1 MTFFSRSTQRS
12 FLVAIA
18 LVMLGSSSALAQK
31 AAGDSAL
38 LPPDGFAGAWK
49 KNGPTKVFTS
59 EDLYGHINGGA
70 EAFLELGF
78 DQLTVQKYRDGA
90 NELTAEI
97 YRMTDPTAA
106 RGIYLA
112 RCGKETPDPALKER
126 HTASR
131 QQILLQRNR
140 YYVVL
145 YNTAGGAANAPM
157 LVKAAQAIVP
167 KMPADAPVAA
177 LSLLPPAGL
186 VPGSARIIRGP
197 VEPAGPLYAG
207 RRRHPAARRE
217 AHGRGRRLQGRR
229 RRDDAHRRRL
239 PGPCRRRGGLQAP
252 QGQPGHLPEAQQRHR
267 YEAGVPGLREEVRC
281 GFGER
286 QEAGGAAPPDEAAG
300 VGRIPAAGGTTSA
313 AGPASSFCTCPSFA
327 ARGPQSY
334 NPYPLRHRLSRNPAW
349 SGAWG
354 AGASRHERQEGLGR
368 NRARVVRGVG
378 R

>member
-1 MTFFSRSTQRS
+1 MTFFSRITQRR
-12 FLVAIA
+12 FLVATA

-31 AAGDSAL
+31 AAGDAAL

-145 YNTAGGAANAPM
+145 YNAAGGAANAPM

-167 KMPADAPVAA
+167 KMPADAPVTA

-197 VEPAGPLYAG
+197 VSLQALYTLGDGDILQLGGKITGAAGDYKDAAG
-207 RRRHPAARRE
+207 ATTLIVVDYPAA
-217 AHGRGRRLQGRR
+217 AAAAAAFKHLKANLDTYLKPASATDARLVFQDYEKKYGV
-229 RRDDAHRRRL
+229 ASVNGKRL
-239 PGPCRRRGGLQAP
+239 
-252 QGQPGHLPEAQQRHR
+252 
-267 YEAGVPGLREEVRC
+267 EVRLHLTK
-281 GFGER
+281 
-286 QEAGGAAPPDEAAG
+286 PPA
-300 VGRIPAAGGTTSA
+300 
-313 AGPASSFCTCPSFA
+313 
-327 ARGPQSY
+327 
-334 NPYPLRHRLSRNPAW
+334 
-349 SGAWG
+349 
-354 AGASRHERQEGLGR
+354 
-368 NRARVVRGVG
+368 
-378 R
+378 

>member
-1 MTFFSRSTQRS
+1 MARCRSAFNITLILALLG
-12 FLVAIA
+12 FLPMRAD
-18 LVMLGSSSALAQK
+18 AQK
-31 AAGDSAL
+31 QAGDAAL

-49 KNGPTKVFTS
+49 KNGPTRVFTS

-112 RCGKETPDPALKER
+112 RCGKETPDAALKER

-157 LVKAAQAIVP
+157 LVKTAQAIVP
-167 KMPADAPVAA
+167 KMPKDAPVTA
-177 LSLLPPAGL
+177 LGLLPPAGL

-197 VEPAGPLYAG
+197 VSLQALYTLGDEDILQLGGRITGAAGDYKDAAGATTLVVVDYPA
-207 RRRHPAARRE
+207 PAAAAAAFRHLK
-217 AHGRGRRLQGRR
+217 ANLDTYLKPASATDARLVFQDYDKKYGV
-229 RRDDAHRRRL
+229 ASVNGKRL
-239 PGPCRRRGGLQAP
+239 
-252 QGQPGHLPEAQQRHR
+252 
-267 YEAGVPGLREEVRC
+267 EVRLHLTK
-281 GFGER
+281 
-286 QEAGGAAPPDEAAG
+286 PPA
-300 VGRIPAAGGTTSA
+300 
-313 AGPASSFCTCPSFA
+313 
-327 ARGPQSY
+327 
-334 NPYPLRHRLSRNPAW
+334 
-349 SGAWG
+349 
-354 AGASRHERQEGLGR
+354 
-368 NRARVVRGVG
+368 
-378 R
+378 

>member
-1 MTFFSRSTQRS
+1 
-12 FLVAIA
+12 
-18 LVMLGSSSALAQK
+18 MLGSSSALAQK

-38 LPPDGFAGAWK
+38 LPPEGFSGAWK
-49 KNGPTKVFTS
+49 KNGPMKVFTS

-97 YRMTDPTAA
+97 YQMTDPTAA

-167 KMPADAPVAA
+167 KMPADAPVTA
-177 LSLLPPAGL
+177 LGLLPPAGL

-197 VEPAGPLYAG
+197 VSLQALYTLGDGDILQLGGKITGAAGDYKDAAGATTLIVVDYPA
-207 RRRHPAARRE
+207 PAAAAAAFKHLKANLDTYLKPASATDAKLVFQDYE
-217 AHGRGRRLQGRR
+217 KKYGVASVNGKRL
-229 RRDDAHRRRL
+229 
-239 PGPCRRRGGLQAP
+239 
-252 QGQPGHLPEAQQRHR
+252 
-267 YEAGVPGLREEVRC
+267 EVRLHLTK
-281 GFGER
+281 
-286 QEAGGAAPPDEAAG
+286 PPA
-300 VGRIPAAGGTTSA
+300 
-313 AGPASSFCTCPSFA
+313 
-327 ARGPQSY
+327 
-334 NPYPLRHRLSRNPAW
+334 
-349 SGAWG
+349 
-354 AGASRHERQEGLGR
+354 
-368 NRARVVRGVG
+368 
-378 R
+378 